1 MASSEIPIKKI
12 AMIGHGS
19 YKNAFAIGE
28 NENPSPHNFTIPVG
42 SNVEDFCLVEYS
54 KPIAWRHESTF
65 SEDFKQFVNAL
76 KTKPELNYNISKTP
90 YERMIHKLQIN
101 IDLYDEYDDIS
112 DQLNCISELKKMREL
127 SPRFAPSIRQ
137 IRTDILDRHGAL
149 LQYGN
154 PFSPED
160 MDSGFG
166 RIQTQG
172 TGIKF
177 IRVSYLIERCGD
189 NIIKYV
195 STHGPAE
202 KTKVETKM
210 IEFVDSY
217 VDTFCEVNVD
227 IKSPN
232 FCTKIIDGE
241 IESIRLLDVDPTY
254 CIKCGS
260 DDPEE
265 FKKHAKV
272 FMKYAFI
279 AHSVRW
285 GEIIN
290 KTPTKVLFGNLGVTQ
305 DDVMEMIEYFCTRK
319 YFMYE
324 RNPINMLY
332 HYFIYINPAKLVTGH
347 EHEPHQY
354 RFLKYDKI
362 EEYYGGYTL
371 DSLKFIFNG
380 YAKNYGIVFGS
391 AATVPTPGGGGYA
404 EQPPAPPPTRIGGK
418 RKTRRHKKK

>member
-28 NENPSPHNFTIPVG
+28 NANPSPHNFT
-42 SNVEDFCLVEYS
+42 
-54 KPIAWRHESTF
+54 
-65 SEDFKQFVNAL
+65 VNAL
-76 KTKPELNYNISKTP
+76 KTNPELNYNISKTP

-101 IDLYDEYDDIS
+101 IDLHDDIS

-172 TGIKF
+172 IGIKF

-202 KTKVETKM
+202 QTKIETKM
-210 IEFVDSY
+210 IEFIDSY

-290 KTPTKVLFGNLGVTQ
+290 KKPTTVHFGNLGVTQ
-305 DDVMEMIEYFCTRK
+305 DDFMKMIEYFCTRK

-332 HYFIYINPAKLVTGH
+332 HYFIYINPVKLVTGH
-347 EHEPHQY
+347 EHEPLQY

-362 EEYYGGYTL
+362 EEYYGVHTL
-371 DSLKFIFNG
+371 DSLKFIFDR
-380 YAKNYGIVFGS
+380 YANNCGIVLGS
-391 AATVPTPGGGGYA
+391 ATTALTPGGGGYA
-404 EQPPAPPPTRIGGK
+404 HQPPAPPPTRIGGK
-418 RKTRRHKKK
+418 TRRHKKN